1 MNKTAM
7 KGILAAASGEIQ
19 GLNRVM
25 AVAPRAYAS
34 GPESSGE
41 LPAIVGYQTGE
52 YP

>member
-7 KGILAAASGEIQ
+7 KGSLAAVSGDIQ
-19 GLNRVM
+19 GLNMDM
-25 AVAPRAYAS
+25 AAAPRAYAS

-41 LPAIVGYQTGE
+41 FPAIVGYQTGE

>member
-7 KGILAAASGEIQ
+7 KGSLAAVSGDIQ
-19 GLNRVM
+19 GLNMDM
-25 AVAPRAYAS
+25 AAAPRAYAS

-41 LPAIVGYQTGE
+41 FPAIMGYQTGE